1 MKLPDHLLE
10 KLPALYATEHQKDP
24 IVYARFTHPRSGWQW
39 FVTEFDGE
47 FTFFGLVSG
56 FEVELGY
63 FDLRELEAN
72 GCVLDESWKATP
84 LGEVR
89 AKLEPS
95 RRI

>member
-39 FVTEFDGE
+39 FATEFDGE
-47 FTFFGLVSG
+47 RTFFGLVAG

-63 FDLRELEAN
+63 FDLRELEMN
-72 GCVLDESWKATP
+72 GCVLDEGWAPRTLSR
-84 LGEVR
+84 VR
-89 AKLEPS
+89 LLLNQ
-95 RRI
+95 